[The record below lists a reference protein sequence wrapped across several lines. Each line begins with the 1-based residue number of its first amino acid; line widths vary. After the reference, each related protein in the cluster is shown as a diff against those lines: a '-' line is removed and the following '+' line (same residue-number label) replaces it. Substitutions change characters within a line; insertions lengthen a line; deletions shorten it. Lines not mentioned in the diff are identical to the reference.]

1 MAGKWLL
8 RRGSRF
14 FAKSSRRR
22 ILAVNDLQSLPI
34 SFVVLPSE
42 RDQRAPIAAL

>member
-22 ILAVNDLQSLPI
+22 ILAVNDPQSL
-34 SFVVLPSE
+34 SDFVRRFAE
-42 RDQRAPIAAL
+42 